1 MIQNKAT
8 QFVQE
13 EWLQSIVD
21 TIKKYLYLKNK
32 KQFILNDE
40 KLSRFFLMVRLFL
53 QDSIDITCKKNYMYY
68 INYFKQSLPKEV
80 RISEDLQVENI
91 FARSQRLFN
100 PFVKQLKKDNSKKLN
115 IILTTDDFWD
125 DEFPLILDHHL
136 PLLSVELVLNN
147 RSDELLYN
155 YNVDSLQMVMVSHF
169 QRVITGL
176 SQVKDPEFEIIS
188 RYLY

>member
-80 RISEDLQVENI
+80 RISEDL
-91 FARSQRLFN
+91 
-100 PFVKQLKKDNSKKLN
+100 
-115 IILTTDDFWD
+115 
-125 DEFPLILDHHL
+125 
-136 PLLSVELVLNN
+136 
-147 RSDELLYN
+147 
-155 YNVDSLQMVMVSHF
+155 
-169 QRVITGL
+169 
-176 SQVKDPEFEIIS
+176 
-188 RYLY
+188 